1 MITKFLR
8 HKNRHGQWRNNR
20 VQEHYIMAN
29 NTEKDTRSKTW
40 NLIVYPESAPEG
52 WKELLVEDGISFVC
66 SPLHDKDIL
75 PTGEIKRLIGIFFC
89 VLVPIRRLNKC

>member
-52 WKELLVEDGISFVC
+52 GKSCL
-66 SPLHDKDIL
+66 
-75 PTGEIKRLIGIFFC
+75 
-89 VLVPIRRLNKC
+89 

>member
-40 NLIVYPESAPEG
+40 NLLFIQNQHLKGGKSSC
-52 WKELLVEDGISFVC
+52 L
-66 SPLHDKDIL
+66 
-75 PTGEIKRLIGIFFC
+75 
-89 VLVPIRRLNKC
+89 

>member
-1 MITKFLR
+1 
-8 HKNRHGQWRNNR
+8 
-20 VQEHYIMAN
+20 MAN

-75 PTGEIKRLIGIFFC
+75 PTGEIK
-89 VLVPIRRLNKC
+89 K